1 MRRRIRDGMVQFA
14 TDMGAIRGGRADWY
28 AVAEHLAE
36 TYAPQLLGDLPAS
49 RPAHRPRRDWF
60 WLVRDVGLVRQRE
73 NCTIQKACWLLAKG
87 KAFPN
92 VVTLP
97 KGESIRVQA
106 GKWVGMKPGT
116 LEQRYYE
123 WIREWKEISAEAER
137 IEAPMTPTSVRSI
150 TATVRARHQKAKI
163 IRLR

>member
-49 RPAHRPRRDWF
+49 RPAHRPRQDWF
-60 WLVRDVGLVRQRE
+60 WLVRDVGLVRQQQ
-73 NCTIQKACWLLAKG
+73 NCTVKQACHLLVKG
-87 KAFPN
+87 KTFPN

-97 KGESIRVQA
+97 TGESVRMQA
-106 GKWVGMKPGT
+106 GKWMRMKART

-137 IEAPMTPTSVRSI
+137 TEAPMTLASMRSI
-150 TATVRARHQKAKI
+150 TATVRARHQKK
-163 IRLR
+163 